1 MLQKFSVM
9 RWLFLTLLTIDF
21 ANPLSQNLNE
31 LASIDDGII
40 DSLYT
45 NTLDTVVPENP
56 AQPQCIPRISPDDT
70 EDNTFRFYRRHHRD
84 YCEQV
89 KDDNLPPG
97 PRTTPDEPAENNPYK
112 GVRYDDDKNVCTLRG
127 HRIQATC
134 GGPEILHSEFDT
146 ANPEWTPYV
155 VNCLPGK
162 FVFLFCK

>member
-1 MLQKFSVM
+1 MLQIFSVVF
-9 RWLFLTLLTIDF
+9 WPFLTMLTIAF

-31 LASIDDGII
+31 LALIDDSII

-45 NTLDTVVPENP
+45 NTLDAVVPGNP
-56 AQPQCIPRISPDDT
+56 TQPQCNPRISSDDT
-70 EDNTFRFYRRHHRD
+70 EDNTIRIYRRHHHD

-112 GVRYDDDKNVCTLRG
+112 GVRYDDDENVCTLQG
-127 HRIQATC
+127 HRIPVTC
-134 GGPEILHSEFDT
+134 GGPEMLDET
-146 ANPEWTPYV
+146 ANPEWSPYV

-162 FVFLFCK
+162 FVILFCK